1 MLSSAH
7 IQKTFCELWVKQSFS
22 WVEKFLWGVA
32 KERVFN
38 FKNSFE
44 IGLFPLIKTTLF
56 RKSGH
61 VTFLSMCYP
70 NLLQKKKDD
79 EPSLKYLRTRGH
91 TTDSYG
97 SLPVV
102 WNKAIHMIFI
112 KRWKSCSLLQDIAER
127 FDFPKGLSSKI
138 QNSIMF
144 FELQICRTVFT
155 KNTRPWYS
163 LKISRRQNVSN
174 AWIPEFRSFQ
184 KILNKSG
191 NNEHL
196 IRKL

>member
-1 MLSSAH
+1 MSCESNNPFRESKSFYEELLRRESLTSRIPLKWGSSLFLRRHCLENLVMLR
-7 IQKTFCELWVKQSFS
+7 FYPCV
-22 WVEKFLWGVA
+22 
-32 KERVFN
+32 
-38 FKNSFE
+38 
-44 IGLFPLIKTTLF
+44 TLTYC
-56 RKSGH
+56 S
-61 VTFLSMCYP
+61 
-70 NLLQKKKDD
+70 KKRKDD